1 MHSISLL
8 NVIRNIIFDWKRT
21 LYDPDT
27 KKLIEGAVDLL
38 EFIKARNIPMVLVGK
53 GEEDMNDEVNRLRLR
68 EYFSEIVFAE
78 GEKDPDVF
86 AKYLTRPPENTLFIG
101 DRVRS
106 ELEIGNKLGATTIWV
121 KQGKF
126 ATELP
131 ENRNQEPDYTVDS
144 LAECL
149 NVVFHNPKIS

>member
-1 MHSISLL
+1 MKHIDL
-8 NVIRNIIFDWKRT
+8 IIFDWKRT

-27 KKLIEGAVDLL
+27 KKLIEGAIDLL
-38 EFIKARNIPMVLVGK
+38 ELIKARNIPMVLVGK
-53 GEEDMNDEVNRLRLR
+53 GGEDMNNEVNRLRLR

-78 GEKDPDVF
+78 GEKDPNIF
-86 AKYLTRPPENTLFIG
+86 AKYLTRPPKNTLFIG

-106 ELEIGNKLGATTIWV
+106 ELEIGKRLGATTIWV

-126 ATELP
+126 ANEEP
-131 ENRNQEPDYTVDS
+131 ESSDQQPDYTVAS

-149 NVVFHNPKIS
+149 NVIFNNPKVS